1 MKSDLVNYYFIF
13 VNPGDTTLNLAD
25 IFPDGTVVAF
35 EMGPPVDI
43 LRLNVRSRNKSKIYT
58 RGSY

>member
-1 MKSDLVNYYFIF
+1 MIGITKENEYFIF

-25 IFPDGTVVAF
+25 IFPDGKVVAF

-43 LRLNVRSRNKSKIYT
+43 LRLNVRSGNKF
-58 RGSY
+58 